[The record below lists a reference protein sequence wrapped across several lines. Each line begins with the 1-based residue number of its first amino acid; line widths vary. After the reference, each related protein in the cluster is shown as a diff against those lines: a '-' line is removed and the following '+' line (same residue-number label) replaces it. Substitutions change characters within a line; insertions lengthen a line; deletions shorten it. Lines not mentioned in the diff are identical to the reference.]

1 MSRLWRRRV
10 IVAGTAGIL
19 AILAAAVVALV
30 SRGGSDAASVR
41 LEPRNGLLDAPLRME
56 VDGADPDAPIH
67 LTLSS
72 RSTDGVL
79 WSGSRTV
86 RADDDGR
93 ISVDGGALLA
103 SLRPTGVGDSP
114 KLGLFPRDDAVTLR
128 VEARAGERVLG
139 EASAVRRMV
148 ADGVSSIELTAERD
162 GLVAHYW
169 TGPPGAR
176 RTTAVLALGG
186 SEGGYGN
193 GLQARLLAA
202 HGSPVR
208 QLAYCGAP
216 GLPQELRRIPLEYLA
231 RALRWLHARPGVDDV
246 IVVGASRGG
255 ELALLVGSTYPALV
269 QAVAAYAPG
278 YAVVPGSWTRGG
290 EPVPSA
296 ADPDPRI
303 PVERVGGPVLLVAGA
318 ADQVWNAAYAVS
330 AVAERREEHGEQT
343 DGLTFPDAGHGI
355 TIAVPYL
362 PFPTEFT
369 LNGFTLVSGGTRQAD
384 ALARNAAWTRLLALL
399 DRVGR
404 RDSG

>member
-1 MSRLWRRRV
+1 MSRLWRRRG
-10 IVAGTAGIL
+10 ILAGTAVVL
-19 AILAAAVVALV
+19 AIVAAAVVAFV

-41 LEPRNGLLDAPLRME
+41 LEPRDGLLDAPLRME
-56 VDGADPDAPIH
+56 VDGADPDTPVH

-72 RSTDGVL
+72 RSADGVR

-93 ISVDGGALLA
+93 ISVDGGAVLA
-103 SLRPTGVGDSP
+103 SLRPSGVGDSP
-114 KLGLFPRDDAVTLR
+114 KLGLFPRDDAVRLR
-128 VEARAGERVLG
+128 VEARAGDRLLG

-148 ADGVSSIELTAERD
+148 AEGVSSVELTAGRD

-176 RTTAVLALGG
+176 RPTAVLALGG

-193 GLQARLLAA
+193 GLQARLLAS
-202 HGSPVR
+202 HGYPVL
-208 QLAYCGAP
+208 QLAYFAAP
-216 GLPQELRRIPLEYLA
+216 GLPRELRAIPLEYFA
-231 RALRWLHARPGVDDV
+231 RALRWLHSRPGVDDV
-246 IVVGASRGG
+246 VVVGASRGG

-290 EPVPSA
+290 EPVPSSV
-296 ADPDPRI
+296 DPDPRI

-318 ADQVWNAAYAVS
+318 ADQVWNAAYSVS
-330 AVAERREEHGEQT
+330 AVAERRDEHGEQA

-355 TIAVPYL
+355 TIAGPYL
-362 PFPTEFT
+362 PCPPEFT

-384 ALARNAAWTRLLALL
+384 ALARNAAWARLLALL

-404 RDSG
+404 DSG

>member
-1 MSRLWRRRV
+1 MSTFSRRRG
-10 IVAGTAGIL
+10 ILAGTAVVL
-19 AILAAAVVALV
+19 AIAAAAVVAFV

-41 LEPRNGLLDAPLRME
+41 LEPSDGLLDAPLRME
-56 VDGADPDAPIH
+56 VDGADRDAPIH

-193 GLQARLLAA
+193 GLQARLLAS
-202 HGSPVR
+202 HGYPVL
-208 QLAYCGAP
+208 QLAYFGAP